1 MSLLWAARG
10 RTWGFR
16 FLRTAGHADPLPVYE
31 DAFCGL
37 DDQPEVCRRTG
48 CQVAL
53 RLPDP
58 EGRKDQSG
66 RLIIH
71 EFVIEGSAA
80 QGVETP
86 EDGRKRIWPLVAA
99 EYAEVYDSPT
109 APPAGT

>member
-1 MSLLWAARG
+1 
-10 RTWGFR
+10 
-16 FLRTAGHADPLPVYE
+16 VYE

-37 DDQPEVCRRTG
+37 DDEPEVCRRTG

-58 EGRKDQSG
+58 EGRNDQSG

-86 EDGRKRIWPLVAA
+86 EDGRERIWPLVAA
-99 EYAEVYDSPT
+99 EYAEVYDSDRKST
-109 APPAGT
+109 RLNSSHVSISYAVFCLKKKNIKKHLLPA